1 MIPLAHVFQA
11 SKFNGQTYIMGID
24 FSLVSMVIRFAVTT
38 LVAPAEGYE
47 VPNPLMTLV
56 VLLQL
61 QTRG

>member
-1 MIPLAHVFQA
+1 
-11 SKFNGQTYIMGID
+11 MGID